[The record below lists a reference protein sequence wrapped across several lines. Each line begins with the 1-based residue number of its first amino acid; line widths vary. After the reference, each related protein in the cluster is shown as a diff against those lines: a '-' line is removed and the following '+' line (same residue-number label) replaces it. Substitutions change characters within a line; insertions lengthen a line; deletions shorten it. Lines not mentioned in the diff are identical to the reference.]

1 MGGESQS
8 QQDHDSEFFRNSGE
22 GECSFWKI
30 QLRIG
35 TFKFQYRHCENT
47 GLIYVGSY
55 GIFAT
60 ISHSRLDVLQLFG
73 QAINHRLPHA
83 IPCTTLNRCSCDFR
97 DMNPLRRK
105 TYIFGARVLQL
116 GVPINRGSTHAS
128 HHTPFYIEEVQ
139 LHGGNL
145 GIFVY
150 RFCFLL

>member
-1 MGGESQS
+1 MVMGGESQS

-35 TFKFQYRHCENT
+35 TFKFEYRHCENT

-105 TYIFGARVLQL
+105 TYIFGAR
-116 GVPINRGSTHAS
+116 GFAIRCSHKTRHT
-128 HHTPFYIEEVQ
+128 HHTT
-139 LHGGNL
+139 
-145 GIFVY
+145 GILVY
-150 RFCFLL
+150 

>member
-73 QAINHRLPHA
+73 QGIIHRLPHA
-83 IPCTTLNRCSCDFR
+83 IPCTTLNLMFMRFS
-97 DMNPLRRK
+97 
-105 TYIFGARVLQL
+105 GHE
-116 GVPINRGSTHAS
+116 STS
-128 HHTPFYIEEVQ
+128 TEDLYF
-139 LHGGNL
+139 
-145 GIFVY
+145 
-150 RFCFLL
+150 